1 MSGFRNRGG
10 RIGAAS
16 GLGHV
21 AGKIAHTLERGSQT
35 HGGNDHT
42 QIGGHRILL
51 GEQLDALVNHRG
63 LQGIDF
69 DVAVNHS
76 LCGFNVLIQQGFP
89 SSFDR
94 LAYVLRHTV
103 EVVSN
108 LLQLLVE
115 NNAHFSSLSCL
126 LIATCTSV
134 LFQYLFPTST

>member
-1 MSGFRNRGG
+1 MVETTTRRSVATGFCL
-10 RIGAAS
+10 AS
-16 GLGHV
+16 NL
-21 AGKIAHTLERGSQT
+21 T
-35 HGGNDHT
+35 H
-42 QIGGHRILL
+42 
-51 GEQLDALVNHRG
+51 LVNHRG

-89 SSFDR
+89 SAFDR

-134 LFQYLFPTST
+134 LSSTCSPLQRR

>member
-1 MSGFRNRGG
+1 M
-10 RIGAAS
+10 
-16 GLGHV
+16 